1 MASRETENNAYA
13 KFWGD
18 KQRAL
23 WYVMVFLEWSIG
35 PFFLSLLQNPPS
47 LGEEERNSCSQKITA
62 LMFSRQNLVHALVK
76 ISFARGSCFY
86 SFLYIKLTKKFV
98 HERRYLIRKINF
110 FYVFS
115 IARTRKVLRKNICFK
130 WEKTSAQ
137 IGMNECLV
145 SLC

>member
-1 MASRETENNAYA
+1 MDILTKTFQKYA
-13 KFWGD
+13 QGHAQVAQHTDSNW
-18 KQRAL
+18 AI
-23 WYVMVFLEWSIG
+23 FLK
-35 PFFLSLLQNPPS
+35 PFAKSPS

-62 LMFSRQNLVHALVK
+62 VMFSRQNLVHALVK
-76 ISFARGSCFY
+76 ISFARGSCF
-86 SFLYIKLTKKFV
+86 SNFLYIKLTKKFV
-98 HERRYLIRKINF
+98 HERRYLIRKIIF